1 MREHLVRVV
10 PSAEPLPA
18 REQLAWHI
26 ATMAADPVPVEPAVE
41 AMIVNRLIDN
51 AAVACASLNRAPAV
65 AARNAALAHPHGE
78 GATVFGVAPSRLV
91 SPEWAAWANGVA
103 VRELD
108 FHDTFL
114 AAEFGHPGDTIPPLV
129 AVAQRKNASGAA
141 LVRAV
146 ATAYEVHVALM
157 RSIDLH
163 SHKIDHVAH
172 VAVAVAA
179 GIGALL
185 DLPVPVIYQAI
196 GGALHVSMSTRQS
209 RKGTIS
215 SWKAFAPAH
224 AGKSAIEQVDRAM
237 RGESSPAPI
246 YEGEESVIAVMLGGP
261 TALYRVSLPDAG
273 EPKRAI
279 LDTFTK
285 AYSAEYQ
292 AQALIDLAYVM
303 RSRVPDLDAIEEII
317 IASSHHTHAVI
328 GSGANDPQKFDPE
341 ASRETLDHSI
351 MYIFAVALEDG
362 RWHHVDSYT
371 PERAKQAAQL
381 GVWQKIRTVED
392 PQWSARYH
400 DDDPARKAFGGRVE
414 IVLRDGTRIVDELA
428 VADAH
433 PLGAKPFAHD
443 DYVAKFRTLSAEL
456 VEPAEQERF
465 IAAAENVAS
474 LGATE
479 MGALTVAVPDGRLAG
494 LDRIDAGLF

>member
-1 MREHLVRVV
+1 MRPHLVRVV

-18 REQLAWHI
+18 PEQLAWRI
-26 ATMAADPVPVEPAVE
+26 AAVAADPVPVEAAVE
-41 AMIVNRLIDN
+41 AVIVDRLIDN

-65 AARNAALAHPHGE
+65 AARNAALAHPHAG
-78 GATVFGVAPSRLV
+78 GATVFGLAPERRV
-91 SPEWAAWANGVA
+91 FPEWAAWANGVA

-129 AVAQRKNASGAA
+129 AVAQRKRTRGAA
-141 LVRAV
+141 LVRAI

-179 GIGALL
+179 GLGALL
-185 DLPVPVIYQAI
+185 DLPVPVVYQAI
-196 GGALHVSMSTRQS
+196 GGALHVSCSTRQS

-224 AGKSAIEQVDRAM
+224 AGKSAIEAVDRAM

-261 TALYRVSLPDAG
+261 AAQYTVWLPEPG

-292 AQALIDLAYVM
+292 AQALIDLAFRM
-303 RSRVPDLDAIEEII
+303 RARVPDLDAIEEIV
-317 IASSHHTHAVI
+317 IASSSHTHAVI
-328 GSGANDPQKFDPE
+328 GSGSNHPQKYDPH

-362 RWHHVDSYT
+362 RWHHLDSYA
-371 PERAKQAAQL
+371 PERARRAAAR
-381 GVWQKIRTVED
+381 GVWQKSRTVED
-392 PQWSARYH
+392 SEWSARYH
-400 DDDPARKAFGGRVE
+400 DEDPERKAFGGRVE

-433 PLGAKPFAHD
+433 PLGAKPFAHA
-443 DYVAKFRTLSAEL
+443 DYVTKFRALSDGLAEA
-456 VEPAEQERF
+456 AEQDRF
-465 IAAAENVAS
+465 IAAAEGVAA
-474 LGATE
+474 LDETE
-479 MGALTVAVPDGRLAG
+479 MDALTVAVPEGRLAG
-494 LDRIDAGLF
+494 LDRIDDGLF